1 MQKMQQQNPLAD
13 AVQVQLET
21 SMQLTDAVFSGTEKI
36 ERAMRDAT
44 HQAVDGQ
51 LTMARA
57 VAGIHN
63 PTEMVDVRQSLATRP
78 ESVMKCQ
85 QQIML
90 AFAEMQNDIS
100 KSIQHYMERFSP
112 VAIVRPN
119 EAAQTMDTASQK
131 ASNAFFNPVSSMLS
145 VWESAFREA
154 AQLANRNM
162 MAARTTMESAAN
174 ATSEAVSH
182 SVEAVD
188 LEEHEHSDKKHAR
201 RR

>member
-1 MQKMQQQNPLAD
+1 MQKTQQHNPLVD

-57 VAGIHN
+57 VVGIHN
-63 PTEMVDVRQSLATRP
+63 PAEMVDVRTSLATRP

-85 QQIML
+85 QQIMV
-90 AFAEMQNDIS
+90 AFAEMQNDIG
-100 KSIQHYMERFSP
+100 KSIQHYMERFSQ
-112 VAIVRPN
+112 VAIARSN
-119 EAAQTMDTASQK
+119 EAAQPTNTASQT
-131 ASNAFFNPVSSMLS
+131 ASSAMFNPVSSMLS

-174 ATSEAVSH
+174 AASEAVAH
-182 SVEAVD
+182 TVEAVD
-188 LEEHEHSDKKHAR
+188 MEEHEHSDKKHAR